1 MVAVKLREE
10 PGCVTF
16 IGHPIGVG
24 EDLLDFL
31 LVEEVAFVS
40 VIIVENEVHFLVFLV
55 SERLKVA
62 IFTILLILHFVL
74 EGFLDLLESKETV
87 VVVVCET
94 PELSH
99 IRGVESEAVL
109 LQVLIYLLLDQFIV
123 SVGVYLIE
131 QLLQLHSRFLRSII
145 ISL

>member
-1 MVAVKLREE
+1 MRKE

-24 EDLLDFL
+24 KDLLDLL

-40 VIIVENEVHFLVFLV
+40 VIIVENEVHFLVFLI
-55 SERLKVA
+55 SERLEVA

-99 IRGVESEAVL
+99 I
-109 LQVLIYLLLDQFIV
+109 
-123 SVGVYLIE
+123 
-131 QLLQLHSRFLRSII
+131 
-145 ISL
+145 